1 MQILSSSYLK
11 NINDIRQRLRV
22 KDNFDIIEKRLN
34 ASGTPLTFFY
44 IDGFTKDN
52 EMQRIMQYLLSKKS
66 VGTAEAFVE
75 SLPYIEVA
83 VSSELEK
90 IITAVLSG
98 QTAIFSPT
106 FPTQAVLLDARTYPA
121 RNTEEPQGDRVMLGA
136 RDGFVETL
144 VMNTALLRRRIRDP
158 RLTMEYHNIGGMSGT
173 DVVISYVSG
182 VAKESDVMR
191 VREHILKIQAKSLTL
206 GTQNLAESI
215 QKSGWINPFPKFRT
229 TERPDTAAA
238 EVLEGKILIFCD
250 TSPLVMILP
259 SSIFDYLEEAND
271 YYFPPL
277 TGTYLRLIRTAILIF
292 SLVVT
297 PLWYLYLEYSQVLPE
312 FLSFLIPKE
321 PGALPIALQLI
332 LCELAIDG
340 LKIASMNTPS
350 MLSNSLSV
358 VGGLLLG
365 DFAVSVGWLCTD
377 VIFYMAFVAIA
388 NFAQQNRE
396 LGYAVKFCRM
406 LILGLTIA
414 LNIWGFI
421 LGILIVIFLLAT
433 NRPLIGMEPY
443 LYPLIPF
450 DFKALTRTLFR
461 KKK

>member
-1 MQILSSSYLK
+1 
-11 NINDIRQRLRV
+11 
-22 KDNFDIIEKRLN
+22 
-34 ASGTPLTFFY
+34 
-44 IDGFTKDN
+44 
-52 EMQRIMQYLLSKKS
+52 
-66 VGTAEAFVE
+66 
-75 SLPYIEVA
+75 
-83 VSSELEK
+83 
-90 IITAVLSG
+90 
-98 QTAIFSPT
+98 
-106 FPTQAVLLDARTYPA
+106 
-121 RNTEEPQGDRVMLGA
+121 MLGA

-144 VMNTALLRRRIRDP
+144 VMNTALLRRRIRDE
-158 RLTMEYHNIGGMSGT
+158 RLTMEYRNIGGMSAT
-173 DVVISYVSG
+173 DVVICYVKG
-182 VAKESDVMR
+182 VAKDSDVIA
-191 VREHILKIQAKSLTL
+191 VREHILKINEGSLTL
-206 GTQNLAESI
+206 GTQNLAESM
-215 QKSGWINPFPKFRT
+215 QKHGWLNPFPKFRT

-277 TGTYLRLIRTAILIF
+277 TGTYLRLIRTAILLF
-292 SLVVT
+292 SLFLT
-297 PLWYLYLEYSQVLPE
+297 PLWYLYIEYNAILPE
-312 FLSFLIPKE
+312 FLKFLLPSDT
-321 PGALPIALQLI
+321 GALPLAIQLF

-377 VIFYMAFVAIA
+377 VIFYMAFIAIA

-406 LILGLTIA
+406 LLLGLTVLFGIYGFA
-414 LNIWGFI
+414 LGVVII
-421 LGILIVIFLLAT
+421 LVLVAT
-433 NRPLIGMEPY
+433 NRPLVGIAPY

-450 DFKALTRTLFR
+450 DFKALFRVIFR
-461 KKK
+461 KNK

>member
-11 NINDIRQRLRV
+11 NINTVRGRLGV
-22 KDNFDIIEKRLN
+22 KESFDIIERRLS
-34 ASGTPLTFFY
+34 AGGTPLTLFY
-44 IDGFTKDN
+44 IDGFTKDG
-52 EMQRIMQYLLSKKS
+52 EMQRIMQYLLSKKQI
-66 VGTAEAFVE
+66 GTAQSLSE

-83 VSSELEK
+83 VSQDLDEV
-90 IITAVLSG
+90 IMAVLSG
-98 QTAIFSPT
+98 QTALFSPT
-106 FPTQAVLLDARTYPA
+106 FSSEAVLIDARTYPA

-144 VMNTALLRRRIRDP
+144 VMNTALLRRRIRDS
-158 RLTMEYHNIGGMSGT
+158 RLTMEYHNIGGMSAT
-173 DVVISYVSG
+173 DVVISYVKG
-182 VAKESDVMR
+182 VAKEKDIIA
-191 VREHILKIQAKSLTL
+191 VREHILKIQAKTMTL
-206 GTQNLAESI
+206 GTQSLAESI
-215 QKSGWINPFPKFRT
+215 QKSGWFNPFPKFRT

-238 EVLEGKILIFCD
+238 EVLEGRILIFCD

-259 SSIFDYLEEAND
+259 SSILDYLEEAND

-277 TGTYLRLIRTAILIF
+277 TGTYLRLIRTAILLF

-297 PLWYLYLEYSQVLPE
+297 PIWYLYLEYSAVLPE
-312 FLSFLIPKE
+312 FLTFLIPSE

-365 DFAVSVGWLCTD
+365 DFAVSVGWLCVD

-406 LILGLTIA
+406 LLLALTVILGV
-414 LNIWGFI
+414 WGFA
-421 LGILIVIFLLAT
+421 LGLIAVFILLAT

-443 LYPLIPF
+443 LYPIIPF
-450 DFKALTRTLFR
+450 DFHALMRMVFR